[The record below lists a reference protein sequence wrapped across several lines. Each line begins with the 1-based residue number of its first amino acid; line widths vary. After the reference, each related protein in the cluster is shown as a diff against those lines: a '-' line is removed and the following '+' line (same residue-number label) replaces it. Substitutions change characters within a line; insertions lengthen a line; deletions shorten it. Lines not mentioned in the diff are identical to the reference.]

1 MTLRKI
7 DLMHR
12 EFGFSPGNKCK
23 TCDNLIVQQAN
34 RRYYK
39 CEVYGAT
46 DSEASDWRLSY
57 DACGMYNKEYDGGDM
72 IRLVRP
78 DKAPDTPI
86 VGQMALTDNPYI
98 FAEYFVPTKE
108 ELENAKT
115 VTNYALPINDNTGGK
130 K

>member
-1 MTLRKI
+1 MAIRKI

-57 DACGMYNKEYDGGDM
+57 DACGKYNKEYDGRPIIEM
-72 IRLVRP
+72 VRSWP
-78 DKAPDTPI
+78 VPEEPLP
-86 VGQMALTDNPYI
+86 GQQSL
-98 FAEYFVPTKE
+98 FKE
-108 ELENAKT
+108 
-115 VTNYALPINDNTGGK
+115 D
-130 K
+130 